1 MVIGGTRQYIGCVNA
16 PATIFV
22 RVRENARGSAGRAIV
37 LWSVAMAASIFCVR
51 ANYSVRPFEL
61 VAVTATVLLGAY
73 LGWHRRTGVVF
84 AAPFVSW
91 LFGWVPL
98 IVAEMIRDGFF
109 KGFFVG
115 LLLATVGW
123 VAIGFVEFFSLLVV
137 AVPFRLVTG
146 WLHHDPV
153 ITIENPFKIS

>member
-1 MVIGGTRQYIGCVNA
+1 MNTPG
-16 PATIFV
+16 TIFV

-37 LWSVAMAASIFCVR
+37 LWSVAMAVSVFCVR

-61 VAVTATVLLGAY
+61 VAVTSTVLLGAY

-91 LFGWVPL
+91 LFAWVPL
-98 IVAEMIRDGFF
+98 IIAEMIRDGFF

-115 LLLATVGW
+115 LLFATVGW
-123 VAIGFVEFFSLLVV
+123 VAIGFVEFFALLVV
-137 AVPFRLVTG
+137 AVPFRLLTG
-146 WLHHDPV
+146 WVHHDSV